1 MKAAVLVLAAW
12 VGFAREAE
20 PIRITGFSV
29 FFDGQAKGYPSSAGA
44 VARWEGKLLYV
55 FQKASD
61 AAAGLRPNYVESRN
75 DGRSWTEPRPW
86 VPEIFTGD
94 PREFVGL
101 SPFGPTRKGTLLAV
115 GFRTR
120 RAVREGNYKEDVR
133 WRPGE
138 LLIGRMGRGATQ
150 FSWQSHESGVFL
162 GEQFAAPGLIL
173 ADGRIV
179 VTVWGAAR
187 QGENW
192 QAGVLLSDDDGLTWR
207 YRVVGAPVDNSF
219 RDDPEM
225 PVGFN
230 EQTLFELPGGR
241 LISLLRARAKLGR
254 LADSPRDTWYFRS
267 ESGDG
272 GETWSKPEPT
282 NLAGTG
288 APPAG
293 VTLPD
298 GSLLTAS
305 RIPYS
310 RSLYPLS
317 NPRAFGLHLARS
329 FDQGKTWRTEHILE
343 KGPDG
348 RLFDNHYNAMNGQF
362 LRVAATEWRY
372 IFGEFR
378 HQENVHR
385 TLEVRFSFSQSRSKK
400 RSVAE
405 RR

>member
-1 MKAAVLVLAAW
+1 MRFSCLLVAAGLGFSAAP
-12 VGFAREAE
+12 E
-20 PIRITGFSV
+20 PVRITGFSV
-29 FFDGQAKGYPSSAGA
+29 FFDAQAKGFPSSAGT
-44 VARWEGKLLYV
+44 VARWNGKLLHV

-61 AAAGLRPNYVESRN
+61 AAAGLRPSISESN
-75 DGRSWTEPRPW
+75 DDGRTWTEPKPW
-86 VPEIFTGD
+86 MTEVFTGD
-94 PREFVGL
+94 PREFIGL

-120 RAVREGNYKEDVR
+120 RAIREGKYKEDVR

-138 LLIGRMGRGATQ
+138 FLIGRMTKGAPK
-150 FSWQSHESGVFL
+150 FELKSHESGTFL
-162 GEQFAAPGLIL
+162 GEQFPAPGLIL
-173 ADGRIV
+173 AGGRIV

-192 QAGVLLSDDDGLTWR
+192 QAGVLLSDDDGVTWR
-207 YRVVGAPVDNSF
+207 YRPVGPPVDNSF

-254 LADSPRDTWYFRS
+254 LAESPRDTWYFRA
-267 ESGDG
+267 ESNDR
-272 GETWSKPEPT
+272 GETWSKPEAT

-288 APPAG
+288 APSAG
-293 VTLPD
+293 ITLPD

-310 RSLYPLS
+310 RSLYKLADP
-317 NPRAFGLHLARS
+317 NAFGLQLARS
-329 FDQGKTWRTEHILE
+329 FDRGKTWSTEHILE

-362 LRVAATEWRY
+362 LRLSRADWLYV
-372 IFGEFR
+372 FGKFR
-378 HQENVHR
+378 QNTKENVHR
-385 TLEVRFSFSQSRSKK
+385 TLAVRLAFGK
-400 RSVAE
+400 R
-405 RR
+405 

>member
-1 MKAAVLVLAAW
+1 MRFACLLLAAGL
-12 VGFAREAE
+12 GFSAGPE
-20 PIRITGFSV
+20 PVRVTTFSV
-29 FFDGQAKGYPSSAGA
+29 FFDAQAKGFPSSAGTI
-44 VARWEGKLLYV
+44 ARWNGKLLHV

-61 AAAGLRPNYVESRN
+61 AAAGLRPSFAESS
-75 DGRSWTEPRPW
+75 DEGRTWTEPKPW
-86 VPEIFTGD
+86 MTELFTGD
-94 PREFVGL
+94 PREFLGL
-101 SPFGPTRKGTLLAV
+101 SPFGPTRQGTLLAV

-120 RAVREGNYKEDVR
+120 RAIREGSYKQDVR

-138 LLIGRMGRGATQ
+138 LLIGRMTKGAPK
-150 FSWQSHESGVFL
+150 FELKSRESGTFL
-162 GEQFAAPGLIL
+162 GEQFPAPGLIL

-179 VTVWGAAR
+179 VTLWGAAR

-192 QAGVLLSDDDGLTWR
+192 QAGVLLSDDDGVTWR
-207 YRVVGAPVDNSF
+207 YRPVGPPVDDSF

-254 LADSPRDTWYFRS
+254 LAESPRDTWYFRA
-267 ESGDG
+267 ESNDR

-288 APPAG
+288 APSAG
-293 VTLPD
+293 ITLPD

-310 RSLYPLS
+310 RSLYKLADPH
-317 NPRAFGLHLARS
+317 AFGLHLARS
-329 FDQGKTWRTEHILE
+329 FDRGKTWRTEHILE

-348 RLFDNHYNAMNGQF
+348 RLFNNHYNAMNGQF
-362 LRVAATEWRY
+362 LRLSRTQWLYV
-372 IFGEFR
+372 FGEFR
-378 HQENVHR
+378 QNDKENVHR
-385 TLEVRFSFSQSRSKK
+385 TLAVRLAFGK
-400 RSVAE
+400 R
-405 RR
+405 

>member
-1 MKAAVLVLAAW
+1 MLPGLFALFALSGLMLHAADPDPVRVTGYTVL
-12 VGFAREAE
+12 
-20 PIRITGFSV
+20 
-29 FFDGQAKGYPSSAGA
+29 FDGQAKGFASSAGT
-44 VARWEGKLLYV
+44 VARWNGKLLHV

-61 AAAGLRPNYVESRN
+61 AAAGLRPSFAESG
-75 DGRSWTEPRPW
+75 DEGKIWSEPKPW
-86 VPEIFTGD
+86 MPEVFTGD

-120 RAVREGNYKEDVR
+120 RAIREGNYKQDVR

-138 LLIGRMGRGATQ
+138 LLIGRMRKGGSRFELKSYPAGT
-150 FSWQSHESGVFL
+150 FL
-162 GEQFAAPGLIL
+162 GEQFPAPGLIL

-179 VTVWGAAR
+179 VTVWGAAKE
-187 QGENW
+187 GENW
-192 QAGVLLSDDDGLTWR
+192 QAGVLLSDDDGQTWK
-207 YRVVGAPVDNSF
+207 YRPVGPPVDNSF

-230 EQTLFELPGGR
+230 EQTMFELPGGR
-241 LISLLRARAKLGR
+241 MVSLLRARAKLGR
-254 LADSPRDTWYFRS
+254 LPESPRDTWYYRA
-267 ESGDG
+267 ESSDR

-288 APPAG
+288 APSAG
-293 VTLPD
+293 ITLPD

-310 RSLYPLS
+310 RSLYKLENS
-317 NPRAFGLHLARS
+317 NAFGLHLARS
-329 FDQGKTWRTEHILE
+329 FDRGKSWQTAQILE

-362 LRVAATEWRY
+362 LQLSRTKWLYV
-372 IFGEFR
+372 FGEFR
-378 HQENVHR
+378 NKENVHR
-385 TLEVRFSFSQSRSKK
+385 TLAVRLAFGK
-400 RSVAE
+400 R
-405 RR
+405 